1 MKKYF
6 LFLILSAFSLAQL
19 KPVESKVIE
28 ATVFKDRAMVTRSTD
43 VNLQKYENTIIFSE
57 LTTDIKDESVRIS
70 ATGNGE
76 IKILDVKVER
86 KFTTEIRKESSNELQ
101 KKIDVLKS
109 EMLIA
114 SDQIAIYD
122 SKKLF
127 IESLKAESVKYANQ
141 KILSSTNSTKEWN
154 DILSFVDKNLK
165 EIYSGIREQAANRSR
180 LEEEIKTIQ
189 LTMNQSKDIEQKNYK
204 EIIVKINASQN
215 TKAEIK
221 ASYIVNSASWYPI
234 YDARVDSKSKQVELD
249 FFGMV
254 HQSTGEDWKDIK
266 LTFSTA
272 DPLSVKS
279 LPKLEPWFVDVAPLP
294 YNNNIYVRGGRT
306 NETEVQVGGYSA
318 TYDQNWGLP
327 KGMGA
332 ITGYITDA
340 ATGEPLIGA
349 NVVINGTSIGS
360 ATDIN
365 GKYYIPNVN
374 IGTYNIQYSYI
385 GYNRANINIGIKEKH
400 VTNLNI
406 PLSPSELIVGEVVV
420 VSEHPVIHK
429 STNTVSLQSGVV
441 QDDNIPIYSDVKA
454 KNIST
459 TFVINT
465 KNTIPSDNSTHKVT
479 IAINNLPIDFSY
491 TSIPKILPKVYVKG
505 KAANKNDYPLLEGEI
520 NIFVDNDFVNRTF
533 LNTIVPTDTLKL
545 ALGIDESI
553 KCEKIL
559 KNKFAEAK
567 GLFDGSKMITYDYEI
582 KITNNRKTAED
593 ISVYDQLPITRNEKI
608 KTELLIPKEKESEIN
623 QNKEIVWNLKLNPG
637 ETKIIPLKFTVEF
650 PNNVSVYGLE

>member
-1 MKKYF
+1 MCF
-6 LFLILSAFSLAQL
+6 PQV
-19 KPVESKVIE
+19 KPIESKVIE
-28 ATVFKDRAMVTRSTD
+28 ATVFKDRAMVTRSAD
-43 VNLQKYENTIIFSE
+43 VNLQKDENTIIFSE

-86 KFTTEIRKESSNELQ
+86 KFTTEIRKDDTNALQ
-101 KKIDVLKS
+101 KRIDALKA
-109 EMLIA
+109 EMQVA
-114 SDQIAIYD
+114 YDQIAIYE
-122 SKKLF
+122 SKKQF
-127 IESLKAESVKYANQ
+127 IESLKAESIKYANQ

-154 DILSFVDKNLK
+154 GILNFVDNNLK
-165 EIYSGIREQAANRSR
+165 EIYSGIREQSAIRAK
-180 LEEEIKTIQ
+180 LDEEIKAIQ
-189 LTMNQSKDIEQKNYK
+189 LTMNQSQSVEQKNYK
-204 EIIVKINASQN
+204 EIIVKIESSQN
-215 TKAEIK
+215 TKAEIQ

-279 LPKLEPWFVDVAPLP
+279 LPKLDPWFVDVNPLP
-294 YNNNIYVRGGRT
+294 YNNNLRNSRS
-306 NETEVQVGGYSA
+306 NETQFQVGGYSA

-327 KGMGA
+327 NGVGA
-332 ITGYITDA
+332 ITGYIIDA
-340 ATGEPLIGA
+340 STGEPLVGA
-349 NVVINGTSIGS
+349 NVVINGTTIGS
-360 ATDIN
+360 ATDVN
-365 GKYYIPNVN
+365 GKYYIASVNSGIYNVKVA
-374 IGTYNIQYSYI
+374 YI
-385 GYNRANINIGIKEKH
+385 GYETTSVNLEIKAKH
-400 VTNLNI
+400 IANLNV
-406 PLSPSELIVGEVVV
+406 PLTQSDFAVEEIVITGNKPLIQ
-420 VSEHPVIHK
+420 K
-429 STNTVSLQSGVV
+429 NMTSTNSVRIVDETAYTIES
-441 QDDNIPIYSDVKA
+441 PIFSDVKA
-454 KNIST
+454 KDIST
-459 TFVINT
+459 TFEINT

-491 TSIPKILPKVYVKG
+491 TSIPKVLEKVYVKG

-533 LNTIVPTDTLKL
+533 LNTVVPTDTLEL

-559 KNKFAEAK
+559 KNKFVESK

-593 ISVYDQLPITRNEKI
+593 ISILDQLPISRNEKI
-608 KTELLIPKEKESEIN
+608 KTELLIPKDLAEKLN
-623 QNKEIVWNLKLNPG
+623 DKKELKWDLKLNPG
-637 ETKIIPLKFTVEF
+637 ETKIIPLKFTIEF
-650 PNNVSVYGLE
+650 PNNINVYGLE

>member
-6 LFLILSAFSLAQL
+6 LFLIVSAVSLAQL

-28 ATVFKDRAMVTRSTD
+28 ATVFKDRAMVTRSAD
-43 VNLQKYENTIIFSE
+43 VNLLKDENTIIFSE

-101 KKIDVLKS
+101 KKIDDLKS

-122 SKKLF
+122 SKKQF

-165 EIYSGIREQAANRSR
+165 EIYSGIREQAAKRSR
-180 LEEEIKTIQ
+180 LEEEIKAIQ
-189 LTMNQSKDIEQKNYK
+189 LTMNHSKDIEQKNYK
-204 EIIVKINASQN
+204 EIIVKISASQN
-215 TKAEIK
+215 TKAEIQ

-279 LPKLEPWFVDVAPLP
+279 LPKLDPWFVDVAPLP
-294 YNNNIYVRGGRT
+294 YNNNIYIRGGRSD
-306 NETEVQVGGYSA
+306 ETEVQVGGYSA
-318 TYDQNWGLP
+318 TYDQNFGLP

-340 ATGEPLIGA
+340 ASGEPLIGA

-360 ATDIN
+360 ASDIN

-374 IGTYNIQYSYI
+374 IGTYNIKISYI
-385 GYNRANINIGIKEKH
+385 GYKNASANINVREK
-400 VTNLNI
+400 NI
-406 PLSPSELIVGEVVV
+406 VNMNVPLSADNLVLDEVVV
-420 VSEHPVIHK
+420 VTGDKYFEQK
-429 STNTVSLQSGVV
+429 STNTVKVTNSNMQ
-441 QDDNIPIYSDVKA
+441 NEIIYSDVKA
-454 KNIST
+454 KDIST

-505 KAANKNDYPLLEGEI
+505 KATNKNDYPLLEGEI

-533 LNTIVPTDTLKL
+533 LNTVVPTDTLEL

-608 KTELLIPKEKESEIN
+608 KTELLIPKDLEEKLN
-623 QNKEIVWNLKLNPG
+623 DKKELKWDLKLNPG

-650 PNNVSVYGLE
+650 PNNISVYGLE

>member
-6 LFLILSAFSLAQL
+6 LFLIVSAVSLAQL

-28 ATVFKDRAMVTRSTD
+28 ATVFKDRAMVTRSAD
-43 VNLQKYENTIIFSE
+43 VNLLKDENTIIFSE

-86 KFTTEIRKESSNELQ
+86 KFTTEIRKESINELQ
-101 KKIDVLKS
+101 KKIDDLKS

-122 SKKLF
+122 SKKQF

-165 EIYSGIREQAANRSR
+165 EIYSGIREQAAKRSR
-180 LEEEIKTIQ
+180 LEEEIKAIQ
-189 LTMNQSKDIEQKNYK
+189 LTMNHSKDIEQKNYK
-204 EIIVKINASQN
+204 EIIVKISASQN
-215 TKAEIK
+215 TKAEIQ

-279 LPKLEPWFVDVAPLP
+279 LPKLDPWFVDVAPLP
-294 YNNNIYVRGGRT
+294 YNNNIYIRGGRSD
-306 NETEVQVGGYSA
+306 ETEVQVGGYSA
-318 TYDQNWGLP
+318 TYDQNFGLP

-340 ATGEPLIGA
+340 ASGEPLIGA

-360 ATDIN
+360 ASDIN

-374 IGTYNIQYSYI
+374 IGTYNIKISYI
-385 GYNRANINIGIKEKH
+385 GYKNASANINVREK
-400 VTNLNI
+400 NI
-406 PLSPSELIVGEVVV
+406 VNMNVPLSADNLVLDEVVV
-420 VSEHPVIHK
+420 VTGDKYFEQK
-429 STNTVSLQSGVV
+429 STNTVKVTNSNMQ
-441 QDDNIPIYSDVKA
+441 NEIIYSDVKA
-454 KNIST
+454 KDIST

-505 KAANKNDYPLLEGEI
+505 KATNKNDYPLLEGEI

-533 LNTIVPTDTLKL
+533 LNTVVPTDTLEL

-608 KTELLIPKEKESEIN
+608 KTELLIPKDLEEKLN
-623 QNKEIVWNLKLNPG
+623 DKKELKWDLKLNPG

-650 PNNVSVYGLE
+650 PNNISVYGLE